1 MNLGSVIR
9 RGPNLDERGARP
21 SAFPPSRMEMEALAT
36 PRTPEQHAVHDQRRR
51 AFAEQEAREREQAK
65 LAADRD
71 WTERQL
77 KQQKIEE
84 SANAKAAAFMA
95 EKVRL
100 EGELQNAETA
110 RNRLAENSSIDCSTV
125 EAAMAS
131 IHAQAVSSAAGE
143 VVARCE
149 ATLKAHKDSTR
160 IR

>member
-1 MNLGSVIR
+1 MNLGALR
-9 RGPNLDERGARP
+9 RGPNVSEAGARP
-21 SAFPPSRMEMEALAT
+21 SAFPPSLQEMDALRE
-36 PRTPEQHAVHDQRRR
+36 PRTSEERRVR
-51 AFAEQEAREREQAK
+51 EERNRQFAEQEAREREQAK